1 MRCYRCDPAGVRD
14 GPMCS
19 ICLTDDVA
27 ALRERVRVLEE
38 KLRAPIP
45 EGPALRVMAQVALK
59 RGVYSSPQEEARAK
73 EIAEAI
79 LAWSEGK

>member
-1 MRCYRCDPAGVRD
+1 MVPHLQPPVLGAVCCSGHVPALG
-14 GPMCS
+14 
-19 ICLTDDVA
+19 
-27 ALRERVRVLEE
+27 ALRERVRDLEE

-45 EGPALRVMAQVALK
+45 EGPALRMMALAALK
-59 RGVYSSPQEEARAK
+59 KGVFKDARAEARAK

>member
-14 GPMCS
+14 GPMCPV
-19 ICLTDDVA
+19 CLTEDVIALRQRVQELEKFGPA
-27 ALRERVRVLEE
+27 ALRMM
-38 KLRAPIP
+38 
-45 EGPALRVMAQVALK
+45 ALAALK
-59 RGVYSSPQEEARAK
+59 KGVFKDARAEARAK